1 MSPKHKFL
9 LGEEKKMSD
18 TEVSKLS
25 IIIRMFL
32 HWCTSYRCTS
42 SYASS
47 VVLVKLN
54 CSQISVRR
62 RRRLLLLYSDQT
74 LSLSL
79 QFLSRI

>member
-32 HWCTSYRCTS
+32 HWCTSYRCIS
-42 SYASS
+42 SHASS
-47 VVLVKLN
+47 FVLVKLN
-54 CSQISVRR
+54 CSQILTKVCLFRR
-62 RRRLLLLYSDQT
+62 SSCQEFKIVCYP
-74 LSLSL
+74 
-79 QFLSRI
+79 I